1 MTPTLEI
8 STSPGIFQD
17 ITLNRLR
24 DSPASFPTYL
34 SQSYH
39 NGSQP
44 LTQHHKKNKP
54 INQLNL
60 VAQTTHINT
69 QNILTKTSQTT
80 DKTAKN

>member
-1 MTPTLEI
+1 MTLTSEIPTL
-8 STSPGIFQD
+8 PDKFLD

-39 NGSQP
+39 IGSQP

-54 INQLNL
+54 VNQLNL
-60 VAQTTHINT
+60 VA
-69 QNILTKTSQTT
+69 
-80 DKTAKN
+80 